1 MTDGSNPRAVIGG
14 NEPPLADRLALEHT
28 ALLKEATE
36 AEALVPVDLRA
47 IASEEEAGAYTE
59 TAADIK
65 ALIEKADAAF
75 EAEKKPWREGGKTVD
90 DFFRFR
96 ATLATAAKRAVS
108 ALNVWGL
115 QKLADE
121 RKAQAEREEAERK
134 AAELFDEPAP
144 APVAPVVPREAARV
158 IAPSGAKASGALKWK
173 PRVIDFEK
181 VPRQYLM
188 VNEVALNAA
197 VAGLKA
203 QGGKIEDAKDKIPG
217 VEIYEDLQTSIR
229 R

>member
-1 MTDGSNPRAVIGG
+1 MDGINPRAVIGG
-14 NEPPLADRLALEHT
+14 NEPPLADRLALEHA
-28 ALLKEATE
+28 ALVKEATE
-36 AEALVPVDLRA
+36 AEAMVPADLRA
-47 IASEEEAGAYTE
+47 IANEEEAGAYTE

-108 ALNVWGL
+108 AINVWGL
-115 QKLADE
+115 KKLADE
-121 RKAQAEREEAERK
+121 RKAQALREAAELK
-134 AAELFDEPAP
+134 AAALFDEPPP
-144 APVAPVVPREAARV
+144 APVAPVAPREAARV
-158 IAPSGAKASGALKWK
+158 VASSGAKASGALKWK
-173 PRVIDFEK
+173 GRVVDFAQ
-181 VPRQYLM
+181 VPDQYKL
-188 VNEVALNAA
+188 VNETALNAA

-203 QGGKIEDAKDKIPG
+203 QGGKIEDAKIPG